1 MREFQITLAGQ
12 VIGIRSIYDEV
23 YLLCRD
29 YLSDEAEVSF
39 RHETRP
45 EDIAFE
51 QEKAL
56 REAALEGKPAV
67 LYPESYLETL
77 AVYRKIALG
86 MLNYDTWL
94 MHGSAVAVGNEAFL
108 FTAAS
113 GTGKTTH
120 SRLWLEQIPGAY
132 IVNGDKPLLRMRDG
146 FCEAC
151 GTPWSGKENMN
162 RNAMVPLRAICF
174 LNRGAKNRIEEIP
187 IREAAPLLLQQSYRT
202 ADSLIMQKTMQLVKQ
217 LGNCVRFY
225 RLFCNMEP
233 EAALVSWNG
242 MRKKTDPAL

>member
-1 MREFQITLAGQ
+1 MREFRISLGGQ

-23 YLLCRD
+23 YSLCRD
-29 YLSDEAEVSF
+29 YLSDEAEVAF
-39 RHETRP
+39 RVETRP

-56 REAALEGKPAV
+56 REAALEGKPAI
-67 LYPESYLETL
+67 LYSEPYLETL
-77 AVYRKIALG
+77 AVYRKIAVG
-86 MLNYDTWL
+86 MLKYDTWL
-94 MHGSAVAVGNEAFL
+94 MHGSAVAVGHEAFL
-108 FTAAS
+108 FTAPS

-120 SRLWLEQIPGAY
+120 TRLWLEQVPEAFVI
-132 IVNGDKPLLRMRDG
+132 NGDKPLLRMKDG

-162 RNAMVPLRAICF
+162 RNVMVPLRAICF
-174 LNRGAKNRIEEIP
+174 LNRGAENRIEEIP
-187 IREAAPLLLQQSYRT
+187 FREAAPLLLQQSYRV
-202 ADSLIMQKTMQLVKQ
+202 AEPLMMQKTMQLVRE
-217 LGNCVRFY
+217 LGACVRFY

-242 MRKKTDPAL
+242 MRNKA